1 MPYVTTYQK
10 GGYQQVSFEDL
21 VCGSV
26 DTTEPLKYKPIK
38 MASTHTRYVSHIDD
52 EMLCKANIPSLI
64 RVISDFN
71 DKCGYLLEND
81 MSKHY
86 HTFFIPK
93 RNGGQRRIDA
103 PNPELMYALRCLK
116 GIFEENFHVLYHTN
130 VYSYVKNR
138 SCVDAVKCHQKNESR
153 WFLKLDFHDF
163 FGSTTKEF
171 IMKQLS
177 VIFPFSE
184 VMKVPN
190 GYQNLDRALSL
201 CFLNGKL
208 PQGTPISPMLTNIMM
223 IPIDL
228 EISRALSKESQ
239 KYVYTRYADD
249 ICISSKY
256 TFNHQ
261 YISDLIVSILNKW
274 GAPFSLNSE
283 KTKYGSFSGSNW
295 ILGVMLNRNNDIT
308 IGYKNKREFRATI
321 FNYIK
326 DSQAGI
332 SYSVDEVYAILGKLS
347 YYMSVEKD
355 WVTNIINAYNKKFSF
370 DVVQHMKDVISK

>member
-1 MPYVTTYQK
+1 MPYVTTYQR

-21 VCGSV
+21 AYGSI
-26 DTTEPLKYKPIK
+26 DTTEPLTYKPIK
-38 MASTHTRYVSHIDD
+38 IASTHTRYVSHVND
-52 EMLCKANIPSLI
+52 EMLRKANIPSLI
-64 RVISDFN
+64 RVLSEFN
-71 DKCGYLLEND
+71 DKFGYLLEDN
-81 MSKHY
+81 MIEHY

-93 RNGGQRRIDA
+93 RNGGRRRIDA
-103 PNPELMYALRCLK
+103 PNNELMAALRFLK
-116 GIFEENFHVLYHTN
+116 IIFDENFHVLYHTN

-138 SCVDAVKCHQKNESR
+138 SCVDAVKCHQSNESR

-184 VMKVPN
+184 VMKVPD

-228 EISRALSKESQ
+228 EISRALSQENQ
-239 KYVYTRYADD
+239 KHVYTRYADD
-249 ICISSKY
+249 ICISSRY

-261 YISDLIVSILNKW
+261 HISDLIVGILNKW
-274 GAPFSLNSE
+274 GAPFELNAE

-321 FNYIK
+321 FNYVK
-326 DSQAGI
+326 DTQAGI
-332 SYSVDEVYAILGKLS
+332 QYSVDEVYAILGKLS

-355 WVTNIINAYNKKFSF
+355 WVTSIINGYNKKFSI
-370 DVVQHMKDVISK
+370 DVVQHMKDTIYK